1 MQSKLYLN
9 LLLRNCLLIY
19 LLFLCNF
26 TFAKYI
32 FVATAPPV
40 MKKLKFK
47 EVVEVLVSLQIP
59 ANVVGIIK
67 VCNVAENDMLD

>member
-1 MQSKLYLN
+1 MFIN
-9 LLLRNCLLIY
+9 LLA
-19 LLFLCNF
+19 FLCNF
-26 TFAKYI
+26 TLAKYV
-32 FVATAPPV
+32 FVATAPPPPI
-40 MKKLKFK
+40 MKKRKFK

>member
-1 MQSKLYLN
+1 M
-9 LLLRNCLLIY
+9 
-19 LLFLCNF
+19 
-26 TFAKYI
+26 
-32 FVATAPPV
+32 
-40 MKKLKFK
+40 MKKRKFK